1 MRWSFAGSMLV
12 GLCMCIAASPAYARQ
27 GGPGSDLVRLFFDCP
42 PPGCGD
48 LDFFRREVAF
58 VNWVFDREAGDV
70 HVLVTSQATGGGGRQ
85 YTLAFI
91 GLGDFE
97 GVDHELVHS
106 TSGDATADEQR
117 NGLAEKLK
125 LGLVRYAQV
134 TSAADRLRVSFGDGN
149 GGPEPGADGV
159 PGGVSPADDP
169 WNFWVF
175 RLSGNGF
182 VNGQATSKF
191 SNYFAQVQA
200 SRTTEAWKLSVEGS
214 FSRNVQT
221 FEIPEEDETVTVV
234 SETRE
239 DWNTE
244 SLVVRSVGERW
255 AVGILSELGSST
267 LLNQD
272 YRWSV
277 KPGVEFNFLP
287 YAESSRRSLT
297 LQYLIGPV
305 HFDYREPTIFAKTSE
320 SVPQQSLTGRISLVQ
335 PWGRWST
342 SLTGS
347 QYLHDTSKYNVAL
360 SGSFNVRLFR
370 GFSVRLGGNYSW
382 IRDQLYLGAAGATE
396 EQILL
401 RQRQLGTSYQ
411 YFTSFGIEYRF
422 GSIFNNVVNPR
433 FGGSEGNVFFF

>member
-1 MRWSFAGSMLV
+1 M
-12 GLCMCIAASPAYARQ
+12 
-27 GGPGSDLVRLFFDCP
+27 
-42 PPGCGD
+42 
-48 LDFFRREVAF
+48 
-58 VNWVFDREAGDV
+58 
-70 HVLVTSQATGGGGRQ
+70 
-85 YTLAFI
+85 
-91 GLGDFE
+91 
-97 GVDHELVHS
+97 
-106 TSGDATADEQR
+106 
-117 NGLAEKLK
+117 
-125 LGLVRYAQV
+125 
-134 TSAADRLRVSFGDGN
+134 TSAADRLRVSFGDGSGGGEGGAGGVT
-149 GGPEPGADGV
+149 GGP
-159 PGGVSPADDP
+159 PGGVSPDDDP
-169 WNFWVF
+169 WDFWVF
-175 RLSGNGF
+175 RLSGDGF

-191 SNYFAQVQA
+191 SNYFGQAQA
-200 SRTTEAWKLSVEGS
+200 SRTTEAWKLSIQGS
-214 FSRNVQT
+214 YSQNVQT

-255 AVGILSELGSST
+255 AVGLRSELGSST
-267 LLNQD
+267 LLNQNH
-272 YRWSV
+272 RWSV

-342 SLTGS
+342 SITGS

-382 IRDQLYLGAAGATE
+382 IRDQLYLSAAGATE